1 MNRRIWTGQCSKTW
15 DFRGSGLRH
24 WEATTRLADNQVRLK
39 ACADRA
45 DRFGDYRRL
54 APCEIHVSSRRRAI
68 EVGQG
73 IVD

>member
-1 MNRRIWTGQCSKTW
+1 MVSPRPTGCSNTTATGQ
-15 DFRGSGLRH
+15 GALRH
-24 WEATTRLADNQVRLK
+24 WEATTRLADNQARVK

-45 DRFGDYRRL
+45 DRFSDYRRL